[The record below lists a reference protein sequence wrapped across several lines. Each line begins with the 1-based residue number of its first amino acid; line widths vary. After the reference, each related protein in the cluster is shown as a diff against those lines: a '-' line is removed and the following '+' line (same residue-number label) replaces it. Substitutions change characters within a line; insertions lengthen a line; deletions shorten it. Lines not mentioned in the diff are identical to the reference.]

1 MGKHT
6 FITVHEETPEAG
18 CLMKGEERY
27 IKDGPT
33 KPTVRETH
41 NGEEMSRGGRQQQ
54 QQQPSIWLHWELWT
68 QLLLGVNTQCSDE
81 NLEVHSRLP

>member
-33 KPTVRETH
+33 KPTVREG
-41 NGEEMSRGGRQQQ
+41 NM
-54 QQQPSIWLHWELWT
+54 
-68 QLLLGVNTQCSDE
+68 
-81 NLEVHSRLP
+81 